1 MKSNAGI
8 NEDLASCLY
17 RLLNKA
23 DNLQREETSCQVH
36 PAIIGVYIDFGQF
49 SKENINLQ
57 SALMEIC

>member
-1 MKSNAGI
+1 MKSDASI

-23 DNLQREETSCQVH
+23 DNLQTEETSYQVH
-36 PAIIGVYIDFGQF
+36 PVIIGVYIDFGQF

-57 SALMEIC
+57 SAMMEIC